1 MNLVDLNTPDA
12 AAIPVRAFAEHLR
25 LGTGF
30 ADDGA
35 QDGVLERYLRAAIS
49 GIEARTGK
57 MVLSRRFSWDVT
69 RWYRDD
75 RQGLPVGPVTAI
87 NSVTLIDGQ
96 GTETVV
102 DPLRYSLRQDLYRPE
117 IVAARL
123 PVIPDLGLA
132 RIEFTA
138 GFGPG
143 WSDVPADL
151 AQAVFL
157 LAATNYEARADH
169 AGLGSTMPF
178 AVLSLIERFKTV
190 RLLGDVL

>member
-1 MNLVDLNTPDA
+1 MNLVELNTPVA
-12 AAIPVRAFAEHLR
+12 AAIPVRAFADHLR
-25 LGTGF
+25 MGTGF

-35 QDGVLERYLRAAIS
+35 QDGLLENYLRAAIA

-57 MVLSRRFSWDVT
+57 VVLARDFSWDVT
-69 RWYRDD
+69 CWYRDG

-87 NSVTLIDGQ
+87 QSVTVIDAQ
-96 GTETVV
+96 GTETIV
-102 DPLRYSLRQDLYRPE
+102 DPGQYRLRQDLYRPE
-117 IVAARL
+117 IVAPRL
-123 PVIPDLGLA
+123 PVIPAHGLA
-132 RIEFTA
+132 RIVFTA
-138 GFGPG
+138 GFGPA

-151 AQAVFL
+151 AHAVFL

-169 AGLGSTMPF
+169 AGLGATMPF

>member
-1 MNLVDLNTPDA
+1 MNLVELNTPDA
-12 AAIPVRAFAEHLR
+12 ASIPVRAFAEHLR

-57 MVLSRRFSWDVT
+57 VVLSRRFSWDVT

-75 RQGLPVGPVTAI
+75 RQGLPVGPVTEI
-87 NSVTLIDGQ
+87 NSVTLIDGK
-96 GTETVV
+96 GAETVV
-102 DPLRYSLRQDLYRPE
+102 DPAHYRLRQDLYRPE
-117 IVAARL
+117 IVAPRL
-123 PVIPDLGLA
+123 PVIPSLGLA
-132 RIEFTA
+132 RIDFTA
-138 GFGPG
+138 GFGPA

-169 AGLGSTMPF
+169 ARLGSTMPF